1 MDFFDCVMPA
11 RNARHARLF
20 TWEGAIN
27 LKNAKYIT
35 DDSPIDPHCD
45 CPVCRRYSR
54 AYIRHLFVA
63 EEMLAMRLSVMHNLY
78 FYNKLMEKI
87 RQSLDEGRFEDFRWS
102 VELEQK
108 NIKILRTTLKASI
121 TINGIMNEI
130 TQKGVF
136 PMNVL
141 TGTTS
146 AGMGSTVIM
155 LVLMIAIFYFM
166 LIRPENKRKKEA
178 EQMRGAVKKGDKIVT
193 IGGIVG
199 VVVDVKESRIVV
211 ETSADQVRIELEKWA
226 ISSNETA
233 TGGHRRGGERHRR
246 KPKRN
251 QELQRKPT
259 RRRRTDCWSFQSL

>member
-1 MDFFDCVMPA
+1 
-11 RNARHARLF
+11 
-20 TWEGAIN
+20 
-27 LKNAKYIT
+27 
-35 DDSPIDPHCD
+35 
-45 CPVCRRYSR
+45 
-54 AYIRHLFVA
+54 
-63 EEMLAMRLSVMHNLY
+63 
-78 FYNKLMEKI
+78 
-87 RQSLDEGRFEDFRWS
+87 
-102 VELEQK
+102 
-108 NIKILRTTLKASI
+108 
-121 TINGIMNEI
+121 
-130 TQKGVF
+130 
-136 PMNVL
+136 MNVL

-233 TGGHRRGGERHRR
+233 TEAAKAEAKKAQEAKAKAKAAKKADKAKKDKKPEKQKKPSIFARIGKWLKDMKSELKKVVWPSGKQLVNNTVVVLVAVLIVGIIVCLFDLGAGELIGLLR
-246 KPKRN
+246 K
-251 QELQRKPT
+251 L
-259 RRRRTDCWSFQSL
+259 F